1 MCNPDG
7 CGLGEGI
14 DNKWLNQVV
23 FKDSNTMLNIEPKSK
38 VNTGR

>member
-1 MCNPDG
+1 MHNPSG

-23 FKDSNTMLNIEPKSK
+23 FKDSNTS
-38 VNTGR
+38 VDF